1 MKRML
6 VAAAVLMASTAAAE
20 EPTRAPEAVRQLE
33 GCWTGRGEVMGKP
46 VTIAVEAR
54 PVALGAMLTLDASS
68 VATADPSDRYA
79 AHLVFGGG
87 KGAAEVIGFWSDSF
101 GGSMTATGTGAVQAD
116 GFEISY
122 RYADAAFVNRWRPA
136 GDQLR
141 WAIVARDAK
150 GGEQPFA
157 SYALSRVQCPPAK
170 SGQ

>member
-1 MKRML
+1 MVMKRML

-20 EPTRAPEAVRQLE
+20 EPARAPEAVRQLE

-54 PVALGAMLTLDASS
+54 PVALGAILTLDANS

-87 KGAAEVIGFWSDSF
+87 KGPAEVIGFWSDSF
-101 GGSMTATGTGAVQAD
+101 GGSMTATGTGSAQAG
-116 GFEISY
+116 GFDISY
-122 RYADAAFVNRWRPA
+122 PYSDAAFVNRWRLS

-141 WAIVARDAK
+141 WMIVARNRK
-150 GGEQPFA
+150 GEEQPFA
-157 SYALSRVQCPPAK
+157 AYNMHRIPCGK
-170 SGQ
+170 G